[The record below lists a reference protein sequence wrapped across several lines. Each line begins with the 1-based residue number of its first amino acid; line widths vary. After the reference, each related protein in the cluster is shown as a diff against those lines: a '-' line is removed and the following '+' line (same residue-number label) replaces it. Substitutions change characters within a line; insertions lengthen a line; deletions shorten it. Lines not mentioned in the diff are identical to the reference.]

1 MSGSGSAAGDYS
13 EGVPPLFTFA
23 PTLRS
28 LLRSLLPVAVG
39 GLLAAAPHAHAAPAG
54 APGAFT
60 IETRLLG
67 RPLSAAQRAT
77 VQEAAARVSA
87 LIASLFTP
95 VRLNAPAGDCDRG
108 LPRLRETAPRFVV
121 FVVVKSLGDDVYA
134 TGMPCDLR
142 DGSYL
147 PIYGT
152 IDLNSDGLGDLP
164 RADLLDTMI
173 HELLHTLGVGTLWEA
188 EYRVSMNGDS
198 DGRTFVRR
206 VGKQLYYTGPRA
218 LAAYRALGGREVGVP
233 LDPDAGHWA
242 GAAVCSEILSGT
254 AGDFTGRVNPVSPL
268 TLGALEDLGYRV
280 NRPASAP
287 FRLPRGRSCATQVT
301 PKTGASEV
309 RQSAAPAVFSSC
321 AAARA
326 AGATLPL
333 RRGQPGYRPEMDGD
347 RDGLAC
353 ENQP

>member
-1 MSGSGSAAGDYS
+1 M
-13 EGVPPLFTFA
+13 PPLFTVA
-23 PTLRS
+23 RPLRALAGR
-28 LLRSLLPVAVG
+28 LLCLLACGLLP
-39 GLLAAAPHAHAAPAG
+39 AASHARAAPAG
-54 APGAFT
+54 TPGAFR

-67 RPLSAAQRAT
+67 RPLNAAQRAT

-87 LIASLFTP
+87 LIASPFAP
-95 VRLNAPAGDCDRG
+95 VRLDAPAGDCDRG

-147 PIYGT
+147 PMYGT
-152 IDLNSDGLGDLP
+152 IELNSDGLNDLP
-164 RADLLDTMI
+164 RTDLLDTMI

-188 EYRVSMNGDS
+188 EYRVSISGES

-242 GAAVCSEILSGT
+242 GGVVCSEILSGT

-280 NRPASAP
+280 NRAAGAP
-287 FRLPRGRSCATQVT
+287 FRLPTGRSCATQVT
-301 PKTGASEV
+301 PKTSASEV
-309 RQSAAPAVFSSC
+309 RGSAVFSSC
-321 AAARA
+321 AEARA